1 MVDHLERGT
10 ADHLTETRL
19 GGPVPV
25 LHTGW
30 PAAEA
35 PLEASGERAGRLHAQ
50 ASTALDKLDS
60 LDRKAD
66 RSL

>member
-1 MVDHLERGT
+1 VSVVRRRILQ
-10 ADHLTETRL
+10 TRL
-19 GGPVPV
+19 EGPVPV